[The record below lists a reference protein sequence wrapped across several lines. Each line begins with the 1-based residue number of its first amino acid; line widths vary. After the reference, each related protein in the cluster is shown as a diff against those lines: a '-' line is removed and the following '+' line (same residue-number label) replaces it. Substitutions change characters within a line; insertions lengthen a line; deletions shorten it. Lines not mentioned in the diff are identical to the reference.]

1 MKSEYEVHK
10 HSRGCVCGSW
20 GIQET
25 DSSGGLELK
34 RAVRLQHNGAAE
46 AVHRLS
52 SQRGWPEQGESI
64 PVLGWAEEAA
74 SRMSSPLHGQQKTLQ
89 TPVFIWRCI
98 LTCIQSCFEPLSF
111 HMHVLLSCNTCHS
124 FKGGDLACFKHEG

>member
-10 HSRGCVCGSW
+10 HSHGCVCGSW

-52 SQRGWPEQGESI
+52 SQRG
-64 PVLGWAEEAA
+64 
-74 SRMSSPLHGQQKTLQ
+74 
-89 TPVFIWRCI
+89 
-98 LTCIQSCFEPLSF
+98 
-111 HMHVLLSCNTCHS
+111 
-124 FKGGDLACFKHEG
+124 